1 MPIPFMLDGTI
12 EQLEE
17 LTRHSEP
24 QVAARSVYVSVADI
38 RHHLPQILEHKWYLS
53 EMLGRDTGVGVAAV
67 DFFDNVQPRLRELAE
82 QARRDRRRVSK
93 EPSWWT
99 TIWASANTVW
109 AAANT
114 WIADDGPESVRR
126 MEAVLGYNPRAKQD
140 R

>member
-38 RHHLPQILEHKWYLS
+38 RRHLPEILEHKWYLS
-53 EMLGRDTGVGVAAV
+53 ERLERDAGVPVAAV
-67 DFFDNVQPRLRELAE
+67 DFFENVQPRLRRLTE
-82 QARRDRRRVSK
+82 QARAGKRAA
-93 EPSWWT
+93 EPSWWK

-109 AAANT
+109 AAVDT
-114 WIADDGPESVRR
+114 WMADDSPESVRR
-126 MEAVLGYNPRAKQD
+126 MEAVLGSIRYRRK
-140 R
+140 

>member
-38 RHHLPQILEHKWYLS
+38 RRHLPEILEHKWYLS
-53 EMLGRDTGVGVAAV
+53 ERLERDAGVGVAAV
-67 DFFDNVQPRLRELAE
+67 DFFENVQPRLRRLTE
-82 QARRDRRRVSK
+82 QARAKKRQATA
-93 EPSWWT
+93 EPSWWK

-114 WIADDGPESVRR
+114 WVADDSPESIRR
-126 MEAVLGYNPRAKQD
+126 MEAVLGYNPRAK